1 MGRTHVFKRAVKS
14 VAVHTCIFVKVL
26 QVQGHCVDVRTVTFV
41 GLDPTFREM
50 MLRRGFLVFV
60 PRLVGLL
67 VVACCSVSIVYML
80 ACTPKGDTEQLALP
94 RVHSPTA
101 KVGYEAILQEREEQH
116 RNYIISLKK
125 QIAQLKA
132 ELQGKSEQLKSMQ
145 EQNPDPLDV
154 RLDHSNPEKVQVN
167 LLAFLRAQIDK
178 AEVHSGVKLSTE
190 YAAVPFESF
199 TLQKVYQLETG
210 LTRHPE
216 EKPVRK
222 DKRDELV
229 EVIELAVG
237 NLNSLEGDSNTKHR
251 VYATSDFVEGLYV
264 DGRFES
270 SYRAVKLFQ
279 RDCLTEGNGIVL

>member
-1 MGRTHVFKRAVKS
+1 
-14 VAVHTCIFVKVL
+14 
-26 QVQGHCVDVRTVTFV
+26 
-41 GLDPTFREM
+41 

-60 PRLVGLL
+60 PRLAGLL
-67 VVACCSVSIVYML
+67 VVAFCSVSIIYML

-101 KVGYEAILQEREEQH
+101 KEGYEAILQEREEQH

-145 EQNPDPLDV
+145 DQNPNPLDI
-154 RLDHSNPEKVQVN
+154 RLDHSNPEKAQVN

-237 NLNSLEGDSNTKHR
+237 NLNSLEGDSNTKHH
-251 VYATSDFVEGLYV
+251 VYTTSDFVEGLYAES
-264 DGRFES
+264 RFEF
-270 SYRAVKLFQ
+270 SYRAGELVQ
-279 RDCLTEGNGIVL
+279 RSCLTEGDGIML